1 METMNERMHTVR
13 LIRPFNHR
21 GTLYQGKC
29 ELTHDAYERACDY
42 GLVDGETTE
51 AKHPKT
57 PEKPE
62 EDNAKSDVDS
72 GATTNDSQDSTK
84 TPAEESETVDREAD
98 IDKAIIELRKAE
110 PNKKPNVADIEK
122 LIGYDITAKERDA
135 RFKIYK
141 ASARPE
147 DRNAARQI
155 QQR

>member
-1 METMNERMHTVR
+1 MHIVR
-13 LIRPFNHR
+13 LIRPFKHR

-51 AKHPKT
+51 VSHQNT
-57 PEKPE
+57 LERPEG
-62 EDNAKSDVDS
+62 DS
-72 GATTNDSQDSTK
+72 VTNDAESSDSQDST
-84 TPAEESETVDREAD
+84 EETEEEVETVDRKAD
-98 IDKAIIELRKAE
+98 IDKAIIELHKAE
-110 PNKKPNVADIEK
+110 PNKKPNVVDIEK

-141 ASARPE
+141 ASAKPE